1 MFFRSREWKYL
12 RYDIMQR
19 WERLLI
25 RQWIN
30 QNPKIVTGI
39 TAVLLLLFLV
49 IVVCQFLPGKPVQ
62 YEGPKKAWF
71 YDLNTGE
78 LFTAKSK
85 LLPPT
90 KAPSGP
96 LPDGTPAG
104 VRAYVFYSNAPNDTD
119 TEPFVG
125 FLETLSPQAKQSKA
139 SLNSKTHSAKQWAKG
154 RSFRRPDEDKWFPA
168 DSDQGRSIFNEFF
181 VPGNN
186 REPPLRCY
194 PPQ

>member
-1 MFFRSREWKYL
+1 MFFRFREWKYL

-19 WERLLI
+19 WQHLAI
-25 RQWIN
+25 RRWIN
-30 QNPKIVTGI
+30 QNPKIITGI
-39 TAVLLLLFLV
+39 TAAFFLLFLV
-49 IVVCQFLPGKPVQ
+49 IAVCQFIPGKPVK
-62 YEGPKKAWF
+62 YKGPKKAWF

-90 KAPSGP
+90 EAPSGP

-104 VRAYVFYSNAPNDTD
+104 VRAYVFYSNALNDTD

-139 SLNSKTHSAKQWAKG
+139 SSNSKTHSAEQWAEG

-168 DSDQGRSIFNEFF
+168 DSEQGRSIFSEFF
-181 VPGNN
+181 LPDDNQ
-186 REPPLRCY
+186 EPPPRCY